1 MDNSELKS
9 LLQILGE
16 RVPPGSQFI
25 LIGGG
30 ALALLGSP
38 RLTIDIDFVGD
49 DVHPSKLHRSIME
62 IARELKIDA
71 EPVPLDR
78 FVPLPLGS
86 TKCQI
91 HIGQFGNLEIY
102 VADPP
107 AGSGCQGDFLRSDA
121 QMPGVRA
128 GSSRLKTTLSNR
140 PIPGYVDRYLPK
152 NGYEAQQYDG
162 AVTAIQRVETRTWR
176 SRDGW

>member
-1 MDNSELKS
+1 LDNSEIKS

-16 RVPPGSQFI
+16 RVPPGSQLI

-38 RLTIDIDFVGD
+38 RLTVDIDFVGD

-78 FVPLPLGS
+78 FVPLPMGS
-86 TKCQI
+86 TERQI
-91 HIGQFGNLEIY
+91 RIGQFGNLEIH
-102 VADPP
+102 VADP
-107 AGSGCQGDFLRSDA
+107 
-121 QMPGVRA
+121 
-128 GSSRLKTTLSNR
+128 
-140 PIPGYVDRYLPK
+140 
-152 NGYEAQQYDG
+152 
-162 AVTAIQRVETRTWR
+162 
-176 SRDGW
+176 